1 MLGDLLSPTQLL
13 SGDTPSPVL
22 SATQKTLAQPLS
34 CEGEGVHNGKSV
46 RVTINPAPANTGIIF
61 ERTDVKDK
69 NNKIPALW
77 NGVRVTPLCTQ
88 ILNADGIEVR
98 TIEHLMAALFA
109 SGIDNAHITIGG
121 AEVPIMDGSS
131 LPFLHLIAS
140 VGVVDCD
147 TRNGSNKR
155 EFIKII
161 KPVEAKHGDAYARLL
176 PALSPR
182 YSVTVAYPQHNV
194 GEQHASFDFEDG
206 HFIKD
211 IASARTFGFK
221 TDLEYLHAKGLALG
235 GNFSNAILINDQG
248 KIMNP
253 SGYRAP
259 NELARHKL
267 LDAIGDMALAGGIIL
282 GHMDSN
288 RSGHTLNNAL
298 LRALFADAS
307 AYRMVEADE
316 SMQFSAANR
325 DAVAAI

>member
-1 MLGDLLSPTQLL
+1 MLGDLQPSLT
-13 SGDTPSPVL
+13 SPVL
-22 SATQKTLAQPLS
+22 SSTQKTLASALS

-46 RVTINPAPANTGIIF
+46 RVSIQPAPANYGIMF

-69 NNKIPALW
+69 NNIIPAIW

-88 ILNADGIEVR
+88 ILNAEGVEVR

-109 SGIDNAHITIGG
+109 SGIDNAHITISG
-121 AEVPIMDGSS
+121 AEMPIMDGSS
-131 LPFLHLIAS
+131 LPFLHMIAG
-140 VGVVDCD
+140 VGVVDCGN
-147 TRNGSNKR
+147 TAR

-176 PALSPR
+176 PASSPR
-182 YSVTVAYPQHNV
+182 FSVTVAYPQHNV
-194 GEQHASFDFEDG
+194 GEQQAYFDFEEG
-206 HFIKD
+206 NFIKD

-235 GNFSNAILINDQG
+235 GNFSNAILINAEG

-253 SGYRAP
+253 GGYRSP

-267 LDAIGDMALAGGIIL
+267 LDAVGDIALAGGIIL
-282 GHMDSN
+282 GHMESN

-298 LRALFADAS
+298 LRALFADPS
-307 AYRMVEADE
+307 AYAKVELPE
-316 SMQFSAANR
+316 SLGFASTLAETT
-325 DAVAAI
+325 VSV

>member
-1 MLGDLLSPTQLL
+1 MLGDLQPHLL
-13 SGDTPSPVL
+13 SPVL
-22 SATQKTLAQPLS
+22 SAVQKTLAQPIT

-46 RVTINPAPANTGIIF
+46 RMTINPAAAGSGIVF

-69 NNKIPALW
+69 NNKVPALW
-77 NGVRVTPLCTQ
+77 DGVRITPLCTQ
-88 ILNADGIEVR
+88 ILNADGVEVR

-109 SGIDNAHITIGG
+109 SGVDNAHITISG

-131 LPFLHLIAS
+131 LPFLHLIAT
-140 VGVVDCD
+140 VGVVDC
-147 TRNGSNKR
+147 TVNNAAAAR

-161 KPVEAKHGDAYARLL
+161 KPIEVKHGDAVARLS
-176 PALSPR
+176 PAPSPR
-182 YSVTVAYPQHNV
+182 FSVTVAYPQHNV
-194 GEQHASFDFEDG
+194 EKQSCHFDFEDG

-235 GNFSNAILINDQG
+235 GTFSNAILINEQG

-253 SGYRAP
+253 GGYRFP

-267 LDAIGDMALAGGIIL
+267 LDAVGDLALAGGIIL
-282 GHMDSN
+282 GHMESS

-298 LRALFADAS
+298 LRALFADPS
-307 AYRMVEADE
+307 AYTKIELPE
-316 SMQFSAANR
+316 SVGFVSEPTQSGIIA
-325 DAVAAI
+325 

>member
-1 MLGDLLSPTQLL
+1 MLGDLQ
-13 SGDTPSPVL
+13 TPPLASSPVL

-131 LPFLHLIAS
+131 LPFLHLIAG
-140 VGVVDCD
+140 VGVVDCAATD
-147 TRNGSNKR
+147 GSNKR

-176 PALSPR
+176 PAPSPR

-194 GEQHASFDFEDG
+194 GEQHAAFDFEDG

-211 IASARTFGFK
+211 VASARTFGFK

-235 GNFSNAILINDQG
+235 GNFSNAILINEQG

-253 SGYRAP
+253 GGYRSP

-282 GHMDSN
+282 GHMESS

-298 LRALFADAS
+298 LRALFADPS
-307 AYRMVEADE
+307 SYRKVVADE
-316 SMQFSAANR
+316 SMQISPVLVQTAA
-325 DAVAAI
+325 AH

>member
-1 MLGDLLSPTQLL
+1 MLGDLQSPSLAT
-13 SGDTPSPVL
+13 SPVL

-46 RVTINPAPANTGIIF
+46 RVTINPAPAHHGIVF

-77 NGVRVTPLCTQ
+77 DGVRVTPLCTQ
-88 ILNADGIEVR
+88 ILNADGVEVR

-121 AEVPIMDGSS
+121 SEVPIMDGSS
-131 LPFLHLIAS
+131 LPFLHLIAG
-140 VGVVDCD
+140 VGVVDCAPARD
-147 TRNGSNKR
+147 ANSNASNKR
-155 EFIKII
+155 QFIKII
-161 KPVEAKHGDAYARLL
+161 KPVEAKHGDAYARLV

-211 IASARTFGFK
+211 VASARTFGFK

-235 GNFSNAILINDQG
+235 GNFSNAILINEQG

-253 SGYRAP
+253 GGYRFP

-282 GHMDSN
+282 GHMESN

-298 LRALFADAS
+298 LRALYADPTS
-307 AYRMVEADE
+307 YRKVEADE
-316 SMQFSAANR
+316 SLRLPRSDVQT
-325 DAVAAI
+325 AVAI

>member
-1 MLGDLLSPTQLL
+1 MLD
-13 SGDTPSPVL
+13 DTHTHFTSPVL
-22 SATQKTLAQPLS
+22 SGTQKTLARPLS

-46 RVTINPAPANTGIIF
+46 RVTINPAPANYGIVF
-61 ERTDVKDK
+61 ERTDVTGK
-69 NNKIPALW
+69 NNKVPALW

-88 ILNADGIEVR
+88 ILNADGVEVR

-131 LPFLHLIAS
+131 LPFLHLIAG
-140 VGVVDCD
+140 VGVVDC
-147 TRNGSNKR
+147 NKPR

-161 KPVEAKHGDAYARLL
+161 KPVEAKHGDAYARLI
-176 PALSPR
+176 PAPSPR

-211 IASARTFGFK
+211 VASARTFGFK

-235 GNFSNAILINDQG
+235 GNFSNAILINEQG

-253 SGYRAP
+253 GGYRSP

-282 GHMDSN
+282 GQMESS

-298 LRALFADAS
+298 LRALFADPTS
-307 AYRMVEADE
+307 YRKVEADE
-316 SMQFSAANR
+316 SAPFASLNGQT
-325 DAVAAI
+325 VAAV

>member
-1 MLGDLLSPTQLL
+1 VLGDLQPSPLA
-13 SGDTPSPVL
+13 SSPVL

-34 CEGEGVHNGKSV
+34 CEGESVHNGKSV
-46 RVTINPAPANTGIIF
+46 RMTINPAPANYEIIF

-69 NNKIPALW
+69 NNKVPALW

-131 LPFLHLIAS
+131 LPFLQLIAS
-140 VGVVDCD
+140 VGVVDCAAI
-147 TRNGSNKR
+147 NGSNKR

-161 KPVEAKHGDAYARLL
+161 KPVEAKHGDAYARLV
-176 PALSPR
+176 PAPSPR

-194 GEQHASFDFEDG
+194 GEQHANFDFEDG

-211 IASARTFGFK
+211 VASARTFGFK

-235 GNFSNAILINDQG
+235 GNFSNAILINEQG

-253 SGYRAP
+253 GGYRAP

-282 GHMDSN
+282 GHMESN

-298 LRALFADAS
+298 LRALYADAS
-307 AYRMVEADE
+307 SYQKVEADE
-316 SMQFSAANR
+316 SIQMSTTTAHAAT
-325 DAVAAI
+325 AH

>member
-1 MLGDLLSPTQLL
+1 VLGDLQPSSLAA
-13 SGDTPSPVL
+13 SPVL

-46 RVTINPAPANTGIIF
+46 RVTINPAPANTGIVF

-69 NNKIPALW
+69 NNKVPALW

-88 ILNADGIEVR
+88 ILNAEGVEVR

-131 LPFLHLIAS
+131 LPFLHLIAG
-140 VGVVDCD
+140 VGVVDCPASD
-147 TRNGSNKR
+147 ESNKR

-161 KPVEAKHGDAYARLL
+161 KPVEVKHGDAYARLL
-176 PALSPR
+176 PAPTPR

-211 IASARTFGFK
+211 VASARTFGFK

-235 GNFSNAILINDQG
+235 GNFSNAILINEQG

-253 SGYRAP
+253 GGYRSP

-282 GHMDSN
+282 GHMESS

-307 AYRMVEADE
+307 AYRKVIASE
-316 SMQFSAANR
+316 SLGFTASNAET
-325 DAVAAI
+325 VTTI